1 MRASMR
7 RAASIAWPAFLGAS
21 VLEMIV
27 FSFVDP
33 GGLHLLS
40 GQALELSDT
49 AVYSLAFFIF
59 WAAMAMACMLSL
71 ALARS
76 ADEVNTES
84 RLWRR

>member
-1 MRASMR
+1 MR

-21 VLEMIV
+21 VLEMLV

-33 GGLHLLS
+33 AGLHLLS

-49 AVYSLAFFIF
+49 AVYSLAFFVF
-59 WAAMAMACMLSL
+59 WAAMAMACVLSL